1 MLSCCVVMG
10 EKEMGDE
17 ITLAL
22 KRDLR
27 WGAACHAAARAGEG
41 EWEGAPSARGIM
53 GQWSTGAF
61 GRVMADPLAPS

>member
-1 MLSCCVVMG
+1 MMMG
-10 EKEMGDE
+10 EKEMDDE

-27 WGAACHAAARAGEG
+27 WGAACQAAARAGEG

-53 GQWSTGAF
+53 ASGAL
-61 GRVMADPLAPS
+61 GHLGG